1 MPGTLKTTRSQIDTR
16 KSIKRKITNQIKFSS
31 LVTNNSSQNYSPVT
45 PLVIS
50 TSHSEKFLSKIP
62 RINSPT
68 VNSLLHLYGS
78 WTFDC
83 CLLQIKDRHS
93 RSSIN
98 DCKSLK
104 SYVNKMINLIHLL

>member
-1 MPGTLKTTRSQIDTR
+1 MKT
-16 KSIKRKITNQIKFSS
+16 KSFIESISFS
-31 LVTNNSSQNYSPVT
+31 LVNNISSQNYSPAT
-45 PLVIS
+45 PLILS
-50 TSHSEKFLSKIP
+50 APPAEKILSKTL

-93 RSSIN
+93 RSTSN

-104 SYVNKMINLIHLL
+104 SYVNKITRMINLIHLL